1 MSSWFQDIKQNFK
14 FKKSKEFKG
23 FLSYIRKM
31 SINLD
36 DKGFKT
42 VAKEYDLFFID
53 IWGVLHNGISI
64 FNNSLEVLNELEN
77 LKKEYVLLTNAPR
90 PNFVVKRFLEN
101 MGLDKNISNK
111 VYTSGEAALEYL
123 TLNYKEKKF
132 FHIGP
137 PRDFDLFKLFEKN
150 KMKRPEEAEYLLC
163 TGLFEK
169 YEKDLEYYL
178 KIFKSE
184 IKKKMICTNPDLVV
198 DRGEEREYCAGT
210 IAKLFE
216 KIGGQVE
223 YFGKPYS
230 KVYTQSTNT
239 NNKKILCIGDNLNTD
254 IKGANLQNFKS
265 LFISSG
271 VHRTEIDKEKPSD
284 LFKKYNVKVDY
295 LQHYLQ
301 W

>member
-14 FKKSKEFKG
+14 LKKSKEFKG
-23 FLSYIRKM
+23 FLSYIWKM

-216 KIGGQVE
+216 KIGGKVE
-223 YFGKPYS
+223 YFGKPYP

-271 VHRTEIDKEKPSD
+271 IHRTEIDKEKPSD